1 MIVDSMTLQE
11 IHKELHDDYLNTVGT
26 LDNRLRKFG
35 SVVLKTSRYPIR
47 RHYECKSIEKRNRFW
62 VMLTAIKRGE
72 WNDPVI
78 DYYCVFDR
86 PEGLFCAF
94 LDPRGGNSFV
104 FPPHFFSR
112 YRERV
117 LGGSGMSGP
126 DLIKF
131 FVNRI
136 WTWSFMLLSDDR
148 KKGVASMDEVLS
160 KEKIDFMAYHPD
172 GIMFGERTGSIY
184 LIKTIV
190 TFDMLYSDQEEMMS
204 NLFDVYYNSLANS
217 YPEKIV
223 EYVLALE
230 NDYDRRPRDI

>member
-11 IHKELHDDYLNTVGT
+11 IHRELHNDFSNTVGT

-35 SVVLKTSRYPIR
+35 SVVLKSSRYPVR

-62 VMLTAIKRGE
+62 AVLNPK
-72 WNDPVI
+72 
-78 DYYCVFDR
+78 
-86 PEGLFCAF
+86 
-94 LDPRGGNSFV
+94 GGNTFV

-117 LGGSGMSGP
+117 LGGSDMSGP

-136 WTWSFMLLSDDR
+136 WRWTFMLLSDDR
-148 KKGVASMDEVLS
+148 KKGVATMDEVLS
-160 KEKIDFMAYHPD
+160 QEKIDFMAYHPD
-172 GIMFGERTGSIY
+172 GIMFGERTDNIY
-184 LIKTIV
+184 LFKTIV
-190 TFDMLYSDQEEMMS
+190 TFDMLYIDQEEIMS
-204 NLFDVYYNSLANS
+204 DLFDLYYESLANT
-217 YPEKIV
+217 YPEKTV
-223 EYVLALE
+223 EYILALE

>member
-1 MIVDSMTLQE
+1 MKKLSLLALLCASVFAFGAAAFAADQAALPTLGQPALLTPFGQSQDANAVKLMAKKYQVDYEMAVFAKDVDWSKYKTLIV
-11 IHKELHDDYLNTVGT
+11 
-26 LDNRLRKFG
+26 
-35 SVVLKTSRYPIR
+35 
-47 RHYECKSIEKRNRFW
+47 
-62 VMLTAIKRGE
+62 
-72 WNDPVI
+72 
-78 DYYCVFDR
+78 
-86 PEGLFCAF
+86 
-94 LDPRGGNSFV
+94 
-104 FPPHFFSR
+104 
-112 YRERV
+112 V

-204 NLFDVYYNSLANS
+204 DLFDVYYNSLANT

>member
-11 IHKELHDDYLNTVGT
+11 IHRELHEDFSNTVGT

-35 SVVLKTSRYPIR
+35 SVVLKNSRYPIR

-62 VMLTAIKRGE
+62 VMLTAIKRSE
-72 WNDPVI
+72 WKDPVI

-86 PEGLFCAF
+86 PEGLFCAV
-94 LDPRGGNSFV
+94 LDPRGGNTFV

-117 LGGSGMSGP
+117 LGGSNMSGP
-126 DLIKF
+126 DLIKY

-136 WTWSFMLLSDDR
+136 WMWSFLFLSEDR
-148 KKGVASMDEVLS
+148 QKGIATVDEVLTR
-160 KEKIDFMAYHPD
+160 EKVDFMAYHPD
-172 GIMFGERTGSIY
+172 GVMFGERTENVY

-190 TFDMLYSDQEEMMS
+190 TCDMLFQDQKELLDE
-204 NLFDVYYNSLANS
+204 LFETYFDSVCSS
-217 YPEKIV
+217 YPESIKDYIMD
-223 EYVLALE
+223 LE
-230 NDYDRRPRDI
+230 RE

>member
-1 MIVDSMTLQE
+1 MIVDSMTLKE
-11 IHKELHDDYLNTVGT
+11 IHEELHKDFTNTIGT

-35 SVVLKTSRYPIR
+35 SVVLKTSRYPVR

-94 LDPRGGNSFV
+94 LDPKGGNSFV

-117 LGGSGMSGP
+117 LGGSDMSGP

-136 WTWSFMLLSDDR
+136 WRWSFMLLSDDR

-160 KEKIDFMAYHPD
+160 KEKLDFMAYHPD
-172 GIMFGERTGSIY
+172 GIMFGERTDNIY

-190 TFDMLYSDQEEMMS
+190 TFDMLYRDQEEMMS
-204 NLFDVYYNSLANS
+204 DLFDVYYNSLANS
-217 YPEKIV
+217 YPDKIV